1 MCTWV
6 VLSFS
11 SEEDDFLNNKNILK
25 KLKNKKI
32 FWILAIIIIVI
43 FIIFLLKNNYK
54 NQKVGNNMSNKSIEE
69 IEQYILNINSYEAT
83 IEVTINSNKSTNR
96 YVLSQKFIAPNN
108 SKQIVIE
115 PSNIEGMQIEYDGN
129 TLSINNTRLN
139 LNKVYENYES
149 LTENYLCLESFIED
163 YKDKKQSNKSKIY
176 EENGE
181 IIMEINSE
189 DSQYAYKKQLYLSK
203 ATSKPTK
210 LIINDINEKNLVY
223 ILYNEIKI
231 DDLRANDMLAFKQIE
246 PFARLY

>member
-32 FWILAIIIIVI
+32 YWILAIIIIVI

-129 TLSINNTRLN
+129 TLSINNYVT
-139 LNKVYENYES
+139 
-149 LTENYLCLESFIED
+149 LESFIED
-163 YKDKKQSNKSKIY
+163 YKDKKQRNKSKIY

>member
-1 MCTWV
+1 
-6 VLSFS
+6 
-11 SEEDDFLNNKNILK
+11 
-25 KLKNKKI
+25 
-32 FWILAIIIIVI
+32 
-43 FIIFLLKNNYK
+43 
-54 NQKVGNNMSNKSIEE
+54 
-69 IEQYILNINSYEAT
+69 
-83 IEVTINSNKSTNR
+83 
-96 YVLSQKFIAPNN
+96 
-108 SKQIVIE
+108 
-115 PSNIEGMQIEYDGN
+115 MQIEYDGN

-189 DSQYAYKKQLYLSK
+189 NSQYAYKKQLYLSK